1 LHIEQQTVTRY
12 TGNYTAFEEL
22 RAQQLA
28 NQQALYTRQQ
38 RKVEDMQR
46 FIDRFKA
53 KATKARQAQSRVKM
67 LERMQRVSPAHVDSG
82 FNFEFSEPDKLS
94 DPLVTLRDANI
105 GYADTTVLRKVNFQ
119 LGAGDR
125 VALLGRNGAGK
136 STLVKALVGDL
147 ALQNGE
153 RTVGVNLAT
162 GYFAQHQIDQLDYSG
177 SALQQM
183 QKFDPALD
191 EAETRNI
198 LGRFG
203 FSGDMALQSVDTFSG
218 GEKARLVLAM
228 LVHSRPNLL
237 LLDEPTNHL
246 DMDMRLALSEAL
258 QTFSGALVVVSH
270 DRFLLESVSDELW
283 LVSDNGVSQYL
294 DDLDGYRRWLSKKP
308 GLAKNSPDASKEST
322 ANDSSAEGGAVAA
335 ASAGVN
341 RKDAKRQQALE
352 RQRLAPLRDQVKKAE
367 RSCEELQHQ
376 LTELQEQL
384 ADNELYTKDRQSE
397 LTELLKL
404 QKKLQVQLE
413 AAEGSWLDASE
424 ALEQAGL

>member
-1 LHIEQQTVTRY
+1 
-12 TGNYTAFEEL
+12 
-22 RAQQLA
+22 
-28 NQQALYTRQQ
+28 
-38 RKVEDMQR
+38 
-46 FIDRFKA
+46 
-53 KATKARQAQSRVKM
+53 
-67 LERMQRVSPAHVDSG
+67 
-82 FNFEFSEPDKLS
+82 
-94 DPLVTLRDANI
+94 
-105 GYADTTVLRKVNFQ
+105 
-119 LGAGDR
+119 
-125 VALLGRNGAGK
+125 
-136 STLVKALVGDL
+136 
-147 ALQNGE
+147 
-153 RTVGVNLAT
+153 
-162 GYFAQHQIDQLDYSG
+162 
-177 SALQQM
+177 
-183 QKFDPALD
+183 
-191 EAETRNI
+191 
-198 LGRFG
+198 
-203 FSGDMALQSVDTFSG
+203 
-218 GEKARLVLAM
+218 
-228 LVHSRPNLL
+228 
-237 LLDEPTNHL
+237 
-246 DMDMRLALSEAL
+246 
-258 QTFSGALVVVSH
+258 
-270 DRFLLESVSDELW
+270 
-283 LVSDNGVSQYL
+283 VSQYL